1 MIWRR
6 AATPILELWQRQGGD
21 QNMQVPHAAAE
32 VRALCTNHAA
42 IHGARIPTQHLPT
55 VERQAFSFETENPNR
70 PILSYTVATWVL
82 KPYDI
87 FRSEALLSGVL
98 HGPELATKGVQES
111 ELSLDSCLS
120 ERLRKLS
127 VVILIR
133 GRSSG
138 NCNSTRLVPP
148 RATGGP

>member
-1 MIWRR
+1 MIWRH
-6 AATPILELWQRQGGD
+6 AATPILELRQRQGGNK
-21 QNMQVPHAAAE
+21 NMQVPHAAAE

-98 HGPELATKGVQES
+98 YGPELTSKGVQES
-111 ELSLDSCLS
+111 ELSLDARLS
-120 ERLRKLS
+120 KRPRHFG

-138 NCNSTRLVPP
+138 NGSSTRLAPP
-148 RATGGP
+148 